1 MGHYS
6 CAAGAFSFVPFLFF
20 PRINFVPVNSKD
32 IMTAFEELKEICR
45 VACHE
50 RNACENGFR
59 DLMQAETIDD
69 IIAVW
74 RRNWQDIFDSKFAD
88 IMVAN
93 IIKVYETSRGDFN
106 RNQVWVN
113 ESSDRG
119 LIIVSHAPQ
128 AIFASGTAKAY
139 IFAESEVVASD
150 NAQVY
155 CRTPKSRITLR
166 QHSFARID
174 CEDTKVKA
182 FEFSRAQGVMTIE
195 THNACEVSISGGTL
209 TDLGHR
215 RITAQGTAVVISD
228 TTRSIDLSGEATIRQ
243 SKSV

>member
-1 MGHYS
+1 
-6 CAAGAFSFVPFLFF
+6 
-20 PRINFVPVNSKD
+20 
-32 IMTAFEELKEICR
+32 MTAFEELKEICR
-45 VACHE
+45 TACHE

-59 DLMQAETIDD
+59 DLMQAESIDD

-74 RRNWQDIFDSKFAD
+74 RKNWQDIFDSKFAD

-93 IIKVYETSRGDFN
+93 IIKVYATSREDFI
-106 RNQVWVN
+106 RSQVWVN

-139 IFAESEVVASD
+139 IFAGSEVIASD
-150 NAQVY
+150 NAQVF

-166 QHSFARID
+166 HHSYARID
-174 CEDTKVKA
+174 CAETCVKA
-182 FEFSRAQGVMTIE
+182 FDFSRAQGVMTIE
-195 THNACEVSISGGTL
+195 THNACEVNISGGTL

-215 RITAQGTAVVISD
+215 RITAQGDAVVITD
-228 TTRSIDLSGEATIRQ
+228 TPRSIDISGEAVIQ